1 MNVNYSRVLL
11 WGFIGFM
18 LIAAL
23 SYALWPRPVII
34 DMAQITKQEF
44 MVTLADEGQTRV
56 HDIYVLSAPVTGHL
70 RRIEAEVGD
79 AVVTSETIV
88 AQIEPIDPAFLDP
101 RSEAQAKADINVA
114 ESAKILSQAKVN
126 EARAELDFARTELGR
141 MRELRVNNNVSERDL
156 DNAER
161 TYKTTRALLASAQA
175 ALNMRNY
182 ELERVK
188 ALLLSP
194 TTTQAEHG
202 HCECLNITAP
212 VTGRILKVVNKS
224 EGVVASGTALLEI
237 GDPQNLEIVVELL
250 SFDAVKV
257 EPGQSVVIKNWGGAK
272 PLQGRVSRIEPIG
285 FKKVSALGIEEQRVN
300 VIVDFQSKPSQWA
313 RLGHGY
319 QVDVDIILWQGKN
332 LLTVPVTALLRDK
345 QHWAV
350 FVVDNGLAQKRRVDI
365 GRKNAF
371 AAEVISGLQEH
382 DWIIVYPND
391 QIADG
396 VRVAARTEFAIE

>member
-1 MNVNYSRVLL
+1 
-11 WGFIGFM
+11 
-18 LIAAL
+18 
-23 SYALWPRPVII
+23 
-34 DMAQITKQEF
+34 
-44 MVTLADEGQTRV
+44 
-56 HDIYVLSAPVTGHL
+56 
-70 RRIEAEVGD
+70 
-79 AVVTSETIV
+79 
-88 AQIEPIDPAFLDP
+88 
-101 RSEAQAKADINVA
+101 
-114 ESAKILSQAKVN
+114 
-126 EARAELDFARTELGR
+126 
-141 MRELRVNNNVSERDL
+141 
-156 DNAER
+156 
-161 TYKTTRALLASAQA
+161 
-175 ALNMRNY
+175 MRNY